1 MLVLI
6 LPQCVTEGGAV
17 ARLNT
22 GQNQLLNKD
31 CNKRQRCYMTK
42 ESIHLEDITF
52 VNMYAPNIAP
62 EHIKQILTDWKGE
75 IDSSIVIE

>member
-1 MLVLI
+1 
-6 LPQCVTEGGAV
+6 
-17 ARLNT
+17 
-22 GQNQLLNKD
+22 
-31 CNKRQRCYMTK
+31 MTK